1 MNKNNT
7 INIRIPAEWELQRTI
22 FMAPGNPKA
31 DMGKSNEN
39 FEPQYKRI
47 CKEIGRFSAV
57 AFLASKEELKEF
69 IHDDGY
75 TYFPNKHFDIWARDT
90 VFIPLVSSKG
100 VSALAPRYTFYG
112 HHPLSSTD
120 PEAADDERL
129 AKAMAEKLKLPVSV
143 STFAFEG
150 GSIDSDGDGTL
161 LTTETCLLDPNRNPP
176 MAGESPEAFKARIEA
191 ELKAATGAR
200 TVIWLYGSSSSHD
213 ITRGHVDAIARFVR
227 PGVVV
232 IQEPND
238 IAGPAREDYEKNL
251 AALQGATDA
260 NARKLQIEI
269 IHGPRRASQ
278 WPDEFC
284 DSYINFLFV
293 NGGLIVPAFGDDNR
307 KSDAAATSKLQ
318 SLLPEYEVVPVNA
331 NAICELGGGIH
342 CITSNFPHIRVT
354 YDEIRAIAF
363 DTFAYR
369 IREKYLTDDNTSVG
383 QALEDKV
390 IAQFT
395 RNGQEERPWLPEA
408 VDNDQVLKAAVLAIA
423 SNQRKW
429 SAVNDKRL
437 VEAIKSGGDDKTL
450 RICLKECIP
459 GGFPEKDVAAMLTWR
474 RTLEACP
481 RFAETVLDPIVSQFL
496 NLPGPEDRERGLSN
510 IEKTALMAARFVDVK
525 DGLNKKIANRM
536 GFTLASEFFR
546 NLGRPGFK
554 PDIHIKALLGLWAP
568 EYPKAM
574 KRATLLESRYFKSK
588 SEERKRLLAYC
599 ILADWFT
606 TNENDKMRADQII
619 WLYGSVTTSDAA
631 SRIFPP
637 VLDTKW
643 GA

>member
-1 MNKNNT
+1 MNKNNN

-39 FEPQYKRI
+39 FELQYKRI

-57 AFLASKEELKEF
+57 TFLNSKKELKEF

-75 TYFPNKHFDIWARDT
+75 TYFPNKHFDIWARDA
-90 VFIPLVSSKG
+90 VFIPLISSRG

-112 HHPLSSTD
+112 HHPLSSTEL
-120 PEAADDERL
+120 EAADDERL

-143 STFAFEG
+143 PTLAFEG

-176 MAGESPEAFKARIEA
+176 RAGESPEAFKARIEA

-213 ITRGHVDAIARFVR
+213 ITRGHVDAIARFIR

-232 IQEPND
+232 IQEPNEA
-238 IAGPAREDYEKNL
+238 AGFTRADYEKNF
-251 AALQGATDA
+251 AALQDATDA

-278 WPDEFC
+278 WTDEFC
-284 DSYINFLFV
+284 DSYVNFLFV
-293 NGGLIVPAFGDDNR
+293 NGGLIMPAFGNDN
-307 KSDAAATSKLQ
+307 KKCDAAASRKLR
-318 SLLPEYEVVPVNA
+318 SLLPEREVVSVNA

-342 CITSNFPHIRVT
+342 CITSNLPHVSVT

-363 DTFAYR
+363 NTFASK
-369 IREKYLTDDNTSVG
+369 IREKYLTNDDTSIG

-429 SAVNDKRL
+429 SEVDDQGL
-437 VEAIKSGGDDKTL
+437 VKAIKSGHDDKTL
-450 RICLKECIP
+450 HVCLKVCLP
-459 GGFPEKDVAAMLTWR
+459 GGFQEKDVAAMLTWQ

-481 RFAETVLDPIVSQFL
+481 RFADTVLDPIVSEFL
-496 NLPGPEDRERGLSN
+496 NLPGPEDHELGLSDV
-510 IEKTALMAARFVDVK
+510 EKTALIAARFVDVK
-525 DGLNKKIANRM
+525 DGLNKKIASRM

-546 NLGRPGFK
+546 NLGRAGFK

-588 SEERKRLLAYC
+588 SEERKRLLACC

-606 TNENDKMRADQII
+606 GNEKDKMRADQII
-619 WLYGSVTTSDAA
+619 WLYGSVTIFDAA
-631 SRIFPP
+631 SRICPP
-637 VLDTKW
+637 VLDKKW
-643 GA
+643 